1 MAATFYT
8 TSTLKKSLFY
18 VVCLFFVSVVAIS
31 NSTHAYELGR
41 DVFEVSSGQFTM
53 SGSTNCLNN
62 INNNTVIRNG
72 CTDTPDGLTTLGV
85 ILPGGISDQY
95 LTGDF
100 MQFWF
105 YIGIN
110 NTNDASDSFIR
121 NINISNQYLDTVDV
135 SMEQVNNS
143 IGIVKITARATQT
156 TGVSSFNITA
166 SGGSVFLVLY
176 PSEFISAGKIVH
188 WRIVPG
194 VDYSSDIQSVI
205 SAINNQT
212 DYSQSLNNINN
223 NINSVN
229 NNLRNIQDT
238 AEQAN
243 DDANDRYQDEKDTI
257 NDNGDTATGSWDDA
271 QENLQFSAPTG
282 LFSWLWS
289 LGSVDDCVQIPV
301 LASLLHSTESQ
312 YCSWYPTS
320 IRSIISPIINIFI
333 ICLMSGFVF
342 SWLKK
347 GGV

>member
-1 MAATFYT
+1 MAATLFT

-31 NSTHAYELGR
+31 NSTHAFDLSR
-41 DVFEVSSGQFTM
+41 DVFTISSNQLT
-53 SGSTNCLNN
+53 STSSTNCLNN
-62 INNNTVIRNG
+62 INSNTVIRNG
-72 CTDTPDGLTTLGV
+72 CNDTPDYLSSLS
-85 ILPGGISDQY
+85 ISFPQESY
-95 LTGDF
+95 LVGDF

-110 NTNDASDSFIR
+110 ATNNSADSFIR
-121 NINISNQYLDTVDV
+121 NIRLNNNYFDTVDV
-135 SMEQVNNS
+135 SFEQVNGS
-143 IGIVKITARATQT
+143 TGIIKITARANTNDT
-156 TGVSSFNITA
+156 L
-166 SGGSVFLVLY
+166 SGIIIDSAGGGALLVLY
-176 PSEFISAGKIVH
+176 PSEYLSMGRIVH

-194 VDYSSDIQSVI
+194 ADYGNDIQSVVN
-205 SAINNQT
+205 AINNQT
-212 DYSQSLNNINN
+212 DYSQSLNTINN
-223 NINSVN
+223 NIGSVN
-229 NNLRNIQDT
+229 RNLESIQDT
-238 AEQAN
+238 QEQAN
-243 DDANDRYQDEKDTI
+243 DDANDRYQDEKNTI
-257 NDNGDTATGSWDDA
+257 NDNGDTANDSWDDA
-271 QENLQFSAPTG
+271 QENLTFSAPTG